1 MKSTI
6 AAKRR
11 REGYL
16 FILPGFLYMLIIL
29 GYPLVYNIILS
40 FKNVNVKTFAS
51 GTSVFVGMQNYIDLF
66 HNDTFLLVMKNTF
79 VFTIWCLI
87 FQFTIGF
94 IFALFF
100 SQKFTLSGPI
110 RGMVLVGYMMPMS
123 VTALLG
129 KNMFDVS
136 SGVINDL
143 LMKIGLASSP
153 VEWLLERFDCD
164 GCGHCCQLLGRH
176 PVQHAASDLR
186 SYRYFP
192 GALRECQCRRRKMGT
207 ALPLHHIAADEAGDS
222 LCADARIYLHV

>member
-1 MKSTI
+1 MSNR
-6 AAKRR
+6 AAAWFRAAALMFMNKERTWACEIYDCCKKKKR
-11 REGYL
+11 GISV
-16 FILPGFLYMLIIL
+16 ILPGFLYMLIIL

-153 VEWLLERFDCD
+153 VEWLLNGSTAMAAVIAVNCWVGIPFNM
-164 GCGHCCQLLGRH
+164 LLLT
-176 PVQHAASDLR
+176 PVLPVFPR
-186 SYRYFP
+186 SFTRVP
-192 GALRECQCRRRKMGT
+192 
-207 ALPLHHIAADEAGDS
+207 
-222 LCADARIYLHV
+222 V

>member
-143 LMKIGLASSP
+143 LMKL
-153 VEWLLERFDCD
+153 
-164 GCGHCCQLLGRH
+164 RH
-176 PVQHAASDLR
+176 G
-186 SYRYFP
+186 RYFSLFLSVFLLLIRDLSCFCNILLP
-192 GALRECQCRRRKMGT
+192 GHSRRRQ
-207 ALPLHHIAADEAGDS
+207 L
-222 LCADARIYLHV
+222 